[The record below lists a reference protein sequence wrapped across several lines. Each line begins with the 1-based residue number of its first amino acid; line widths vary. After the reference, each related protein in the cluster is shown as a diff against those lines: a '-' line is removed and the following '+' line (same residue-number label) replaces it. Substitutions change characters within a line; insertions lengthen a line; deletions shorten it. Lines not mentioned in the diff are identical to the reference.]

1 MKRAIFAVL
10 ALATLWGSG
19 LQADSLYPVE
29 GGNSLYTENRA
40 RRVGDVITILIQ
52 ETTNATQSAGT
63 QNQKN
68 SNLSVGAGIGSWGTG
83 SSSMPINQAGLGG
96 QSYSQGQGTS
106 SRSAKVVGQMTAK
119 ITRVLPSGNYM
130 VEGTRYVEVNEDK
143 QVIEV
148 SGEIRPSDITSDN
161 TVSSSRVAN
170 ARIKVTGSGPA
181 SESARPGLLT
191 RLFGWLMVF

>member
-1 MKRAIFAVL
+1 
-10 ALATLWGSG
+10 
-19 LQADSLYPVE
+19 VE
-29 GGNSLYTENRA
+29 GTNSLYTENRA

-52 ETTNATQSAGT
+52 ETTDATQSAGS

-68 SNLSVGAGIGSWGTG
+68 SNLSVGAGIGTWGNTG
-83 SSSMPINQAGLGG
+83 SMPINQAGLGG

-130 VEGTRYVEVNEDK
+130 VEGTRYVEVNDDK

-148 SGEIRPSDITSDN
+148 AGEIRPSDITSDN
-161 TVSSSRVAN
+161 TVTSSRVAN

-181 SESARPGLLT
+181 SESAKPGLLT
-191 RLFGWLMVF
+191 RLFSWLMVF

>member
-1 MKRAIFAVL
+1 MKRSILA
-10 ALATLWGSG
+10 ALAALTLMTGT
-19 LQADSLYPVE
+19 LRADSLYPVE

-40 RRVGDVITILIQ
+40 RRVGDVITVLIQ
-52 ETTNATQSAGT
+52 ETTDATQSAGT

-68 SNLSVGAGIGSWGTG
+68 SNLSVGAGIGSWGNSGT
-83 SSSMPINQAGLGG
+83 SPINQAGLGG
-96 QSYSQGQGTS
+96 QSYSKGQGTS

-143 QVIEV
+143 QIIEV
-148 SGEIRPSDITSDN
+148 AGEIRPADITSDN
-161 TVSSSRVAN
+161 TVPSSRVAN

-181 SESARPGLLT
+181 SESAKPGLLT
-191 RLFGWLMVF
+191 RLFSWLMVF

>member
-1 MKRAIFAVL
+1 MKRSILA
-10 ALATLWGSG
+10 ALAAVTLLTGT
-19 LQADSLYPVE
+19 LRADSLYPVE
-29 GGNSLYTENRA
+29 GTNSLYTENRA

-52 ETTNATQSAGT
+52 ETTDATQSAGS

-68 SNLSVGAGIGSWGTG
+68 SNLSVGAGVGSWGTG
-83 SSSMPINQAGLGG
+83 SANMPVNQAGLGG

-106 SRSAKVVGQMTAK
+106 TRSAKVVGQMTAK

-143 QVIEV
+143 QIIEV
-148 SGEIRPSDITSDN
+148 AGEIRPGDITSDN
-161 TVSSSRVAN
+161 TVTSSRVAN

-191 RLFGWLMVF
+191 RLFSWLMVF

>member
-1 MKRAIFAVL
+1 MKRTILAVL
-10 ALATLWGSG
+10 AVLTLMGGS
-19 LQADSLYPVE
+19 LWADSLYPVE
-29 GGNSLYTENRA
+29 GTNSLYTENRA
-40 RRVGDVITILIQ
+40 RRVGDVITIIIL
-52 ETTNATQSAGT
+52 ETTNATQSAGS

-68 SNLSVGAGIGSWGTG
+68 SNLSVGAGLGSWGTSG
-83 SSSMPINQAGLGG
+83 TNPMQQYGLGG
-96 QSYSQGQGTS
+96 QSFSKGQGTS

-119 ITRVLPSGNYM
+119 ITRVMPSGNYM

-148 SGEIRPSDITSDN
+148 VGEIRPDDISSDN

-191 RLFGWLMVF
+191 RLFSWLMVF